1 MAHRLDKPLVIEEFG
16 YSRQGNQAGTG
27 IPTDSRDR
35 YYRHIFGEVKR
46 SASEGGPI
54 AGCNFWGWSGSGRP
68 AQEVWQT
75 GDDYLCDPPHEPQG
89 WYSVFD
95 CDSTTI
101 AIIKEY
107 ISL

>member
-1 MAHRLDKPLVIEEFG
+1 MAHRLGKPLVIEEFG
-16 YSRQGNQAGTG
+16 YSRQGNQAGIG
-27 IPTDSRDR
+27 IATDSRDR

-54 AGCNFWGWSGSGRP
+54 AGCNFWGWSGCGRP
-68 AQEVWQT
+68 RDLVWQT

-107 ISL
+107 GAL